1 MIQNMGK
8 SQLPE
13 GPGHKVGNMA
23 KLVDRSTTESMSTT
37 SIMSAKTHSKRVQ
50 LDLGKVSDKH
60 GSKPSTMGIKAL
72 RMSHMK
78 ACV

>member
-37 SIMSAKTHSKRVQ
+37 SIMSAKTHSK
-50 LDLGKVSDKH
+50 S
-60 GSKPSTMGIKAL
+60 SWT
-72 RMSHMK
+72 
-78 ACV
+78 